1 MLKSDWYFGQFRHC
15 ATSQVWST
23 QLRTES
29 QSLVLREETECSF
42 EQKTQFSSIS
52 LVFAKLTQL
61 QFVASIFATNQTKT
75 GKYATISYTALNKQL
90 LSKSDLKQRIFTGK
104 SCQGQGKEDKKH
116 MLKVHF
122 LLFWFKYTCTVIDFQ
137 KNSSGK
143 LQLLLK
149 VICSCPRTAYSSFS
163 PHFCSLRFEFSGRI
177 SSKGATAVYVN
188 FSVW

>member
-1 MLKSDWYFGQFRHC
+1 MEHFSLC

-29 QSLVLREETECSF
+29 QSLVLREETECGF

-75 GKYATISYTALNKQL
+75 GKYAISSALNKQC

-104 SCQGQGKEDKKH
+104 SCQGQGKEDKKQH

-122 LLFWFKYTCTVIDFQ
+122 VLFRFK
-137 KNSSGK
+137 
-143 LQLLLK
+143 
-149 VICSCPRTAYSSFS
+149 
-163 PHFCSLRFEFSGRI
+163 
-177 SSKGATAVYVN
+177 
-188 FSVW
+188 